1 MRRIAIDT
9 NIYVAFKQGRA
20 DVLAILR
27 KCDMIGVD
35 ITVIAELLSGFKGGN
50 REEINRSELEAF
62 LNTPRV
68 SVLDHDFLTAEYY
81 ANIFAALKKK
91 GHPIPANDLW
101 IAANAM
107 RHSRALLTLDN
118 HFESIEGL
126 LLVKL

>member
-9 NIYVAFKQGRA
+9 NIYAAFKQGRA

-27 KCDMIGVD
+27 KGDTIGVD
-35 ITVIAELLSGFKGGN
+35 ISVIAELLSGFKGSN
-50 REEINRSELEAF
+50 REQKNRNELETF

-81 ANIFAALKKK
+81 ANIFTALKKK
-91 GHPIPANDLW
+91 GNPIPTNDLW

-107 RHSRALLTLDN
+107 RHSQALLTLDN
-118 HFESIEGL
+118 HFSNIDGL
-126 LLVKL
+126 LLIKL